1 MLYRELY
8 FKMNNLIGNHLGDF
22 KSCRN
27 TILFYPAELTFG
39 LKETKDCLFFGQTED
54 TWEKKI
60 TKIAK
65 VEDDHR

>member
-1 MLYRELY
+1 
-8 FKMNNLIGNHLGDF
+8 MNNLIGNHLSDL
-22 KSCRN
+22 K
-27 TILFYPAELTFG
+27 ILFYPAELTFG

-60 TKIAK
+60 TKIAN